1 MAFRLT
7 RPLAQALR
15 PTARV
20 FQATP
25 TTTPLKATTGQTGL
39 HVHRNAIPALKFYYN
54 ETLSVLNAMPESSV
68 YRQGVEA
75 LTQQKLSVLD
85 AANGDIMAAESQLE
99 EDVIEESIKVARDE
113 LHLAKKMVEWKAW
126 EPLEE
131 KPEPGQWEYFGQQ

>member
-20 FQATP
+20 LQATP

-39 HVHRNAIPALKFYYN
+39 KVHRNAIPALKYYYN
-54 ETLSVLNAMPESSV
+54 ETLSVLSAMPEGSV

-75 LTQQKLSVLD
+75 LTQKKLGIVN
-85 AANGDIMAAESQLE
+85 AANGDITAAESQLE
-99 EDVIEESIKVARDE
+99 EGVIEESIKVAQDE
-113 LHLAKKMVEWKAW
+113 LSLAKKMLEWKAW

>member
-25 TTTPLKATTGQTGL
+25 TATPLKATTGQTGL
-39 HVHRNAIPALKFYYN
+39 EVHRNAIPALKYYYN
-54 ETLSVLNAMPESSV
+54 ETLSVVNNMPQSSV

-75 LTQQKLSVLD
+75 LTQKKLGILN
-85 AANGDIMAAESQLE
+85 AANGDIATAESQLE
-99 EDVIEESIKVARDE
+99 EGVIEESIKVAQDE
-113 LHLAKKMVEWKAW
+113 LSLAKKILEWKAW